1 MTGFMDLKGFLPEL
15 DGDNN
20 TFFVTTSVI
29 HVLDII
35 HDNHISPVREYSFST
50 GNRSVFSKVRRN
62 KLKKKY
68 KELAS
73 NSSSTIPARRSR
85 KESSPWSRMGQL
97 DACLDKK
104 IISPHDCFKYF
115 PG

>member
-15 DGDNN
+15 DGDND
-20 TFFVTTSVI
+20 TFFVTASVI

-50 GNRSVFSKVRRN
+50 KEPICFAKVRRN

-68 KELAS
+68 RELAWNS
-73 NSSSTIPARRSR
+73 NSAEM
-85 KESSPWSRMGQL
+85 K
-97 DACLDKK
+97 
-104 IISPHDCFKYF
+104 
-115 PG
+115 